1 VDQTD
6 ASEISNAEISKQAD
20 ELALLMKEF
29 RLVEATLSGKDF
41 KISFKKRS
49 PQRLISVTHDANAQ
63 IFEDNEEEH
72 ETTPE
77 VVAIPVQKGTPINSP
92 MTGIYYTSA
101 SPGSP
106 AFVKEGEAVTAGQ
119 VVGLIEAMKVFN
131 EIISPMSGTVHKIQ
145 AENGQIVNPG
155 DPLVYIG

>member
-1 VDQTD
+1 MDQTD
-6 ASEISNAEISKQAD
+6 SSEISNEEISKQAD
-20 ELALLMKEF
+20 ELASLMKEF
-29 RLVEATLSGKDF
+29 RLVEATLSGEDF

-49 PQRLISVTHDANAQ
+49 AHRVVSVSQDASQ
-63 IFEDNEEEH
+63 HHFESSEEEFDS
-72 ETTPE
+72 TPE
-77 VVAIPVQKGTPINSP
+77 VVAAPVQKGTPINSP

-106 AFVKEGEAVTAGQ
+106 AFVKEGESVTAGQ

-131 EIISPMSGTVHKIQ
+131 EIISPMSGVVHKIQ

-155 DPLVYIG
+155 DPLVFIG